1 MVDPIETIK
10 KCQTKHQIKHQ
21 IEAAD
26 SNETFFRPNIRSNIK
41 QKHQTQTE
49 KQKSNLPDLPKYLET
64 KFL

>member
-1 MVDPIETIK
+1 M
-10 KCQTKHQIKHQ
+10 IKHQ

-49 KQKSNLPDLPKYLET
+49 KQKNNLPDLPKYLET